1 MVKVT
6 GDAGSSLHDKSS
18 VFVLR
23 DLMRIFLS
31 QGKAKKNAHTMLI
44 QCASSAK
51 PSQVGRIK

>member
-1 MVKVT
+1 MKVT

-31 QGKAKKNAHTMLI
+31 QGKTKKKRA
-44 QCASSAK
+44 QCVSSAK

>member
-1 MVKVT
+1 MKVT

-31 QGKAKKNAHTMLI
+31 QGKTKKKRAHDADTV
-44 QCASSAK
+44 C
-51 PSQVGRIK
+51 IKC